1 VKKIATIYAQNF
13 SKLCIDFYQQTT
25 NEAYKAKI
33 PLLQQTEFI
42 DLQQKEGGCAS
53 SITYTYDDFYNKIH
67 TNNDYN
73 LFTYRMWAPTSKLK
87 NGKLAKIEDGFEC
100 EGGQF
105 ILPSYKC
112 YVEFTNFD
120 GVVEIIW
127 KAKTDLHATLKSKKN
142 ENYTRIGTSMQINN
156 NLVLRIKTL
165 LGMQKEGKIINDR
178 ICRVNDIFKKK
189 SKKLNNYK

>member
-67 TNNDYN
+67 TENNYN
-73 LFTYRMWAPTSKLK
+73 SFTYGLWAQTSKLK
-87 NGKLAKIEDGFEC
+87 NGKLSKIEDGFEC
-100 EGGQF
+100 EEGQF
-105 ILPSYKC
+105 LLPSYKC
-112 YVEFTNFD
+112 YVDFINLD
-120 GVVEIIW
+120 GMVEIIW
-127 KAKTDLHATLKSKKN
+127 RAKTDLHASLKSKTN
-142 ENYTRIGTSMQINN
+142 ENYTRLGTSMQIS
-156 NLVLRIKTL
+156 NLVLRVKKT
-165 LGMQKEGKIINDR
+165 
-178 ICRVNDIFKKK
+178 
-189 SKKLNNYK
+189 Y